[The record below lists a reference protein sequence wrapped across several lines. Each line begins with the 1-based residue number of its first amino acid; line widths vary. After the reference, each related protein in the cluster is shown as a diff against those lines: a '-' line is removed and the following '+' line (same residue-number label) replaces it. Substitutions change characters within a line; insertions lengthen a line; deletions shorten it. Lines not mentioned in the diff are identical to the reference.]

1 MTEHTLYCTIDA
13 LSQTLTNI
21 ELCGGKDIQANLI
34 DKSKYKITYHTEDEN
49 AERKGTK

>member
-21 ELCGGKDIQANLI
+21 ELSGGKNIQANLI
-34 DKSKYKITYHTEDEN
+34 DKSKYKITYHTEDKKEEKKN
-49 AERKGTK
+49 G